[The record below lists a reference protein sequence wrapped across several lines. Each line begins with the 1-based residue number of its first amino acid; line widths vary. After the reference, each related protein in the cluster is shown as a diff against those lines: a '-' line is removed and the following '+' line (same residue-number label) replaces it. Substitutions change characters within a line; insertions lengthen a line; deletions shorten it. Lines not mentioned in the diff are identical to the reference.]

1 MKENVNKQFQN
12 FIDESLRFAFNINAI
27 CKMWAGQVLN
37 VRDKSCDIYANG
49 KLLGSERW
57 NKWGCEKE
65 KGYLVRD
72 GDWVFHAKEQAAQE
86 KNQAQKEPGRKSVQ
100 ESRNKNGMI
109 LTETSHKYSFF
120 LFVVF
125 FFFPVLDF
133 EIHEPS
139 QEHSQYG

>member
-1 MKENVNKQFQN
+1 MKKALIRHLKAAVSDLKAKVE
-12 FIDESLRFAFNINAI
+12 EL
-27 CKMWAGQVLN
+27 QV
-37 VRDKSCDIYANG
+37 KS
-49 KLLGSERW
+49 
-57 NKWGCEKE
+57 EKDLQRL
-65 KGYLVRD
+65 KD
-72 GDWVFHAKEQAAQE
+72 GILQ
-86 KNQAQKEPGRKSVQ
+86 EPGRKSVQ

-139 QEHSQYG
+139 NEHSQYG

>member
-1 MKENVNKQFQN
+1 MVLHSMKKGLIRHFKATTSDLKAKVE
-12 FIDESLRFAFNINAI
+12 EL
-27 CKMWAGQVLN
+27 QVKEEKTLQ
-37 VRDKSCDIYANG
+37 RLKNG
-49 KLLGSERW
+49 IL
-57 NKWGCEKE
+57 
-65 KGYLVRD
+65 
-72 GDWVFHAKEQAAQE
+72 Q
-86 KNQAQKEPGRKSVQ
+86 EPGRKSVQ